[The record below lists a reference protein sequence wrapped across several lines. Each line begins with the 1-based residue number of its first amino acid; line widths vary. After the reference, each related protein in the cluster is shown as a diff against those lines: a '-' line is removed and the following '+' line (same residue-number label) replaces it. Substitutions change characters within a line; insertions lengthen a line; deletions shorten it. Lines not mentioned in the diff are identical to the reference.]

1 MSPITITGKMHP
13 GFDNILTEEALEFL
27 VKLHQMFNGT
37 RKSLLERRKET
48 HQKILAGNNPT
59 FLRETESI
67 RKGNWQVDQIPEDLQ
82 DRRCEITGP
91 AEAKMM
97 INALN
102 SGAKIFMADLEDSI
116 TPNWYNQIQG
126 QVNLSAAYERTLQ
139 FTNTKAKEYRLND
152 GELATLIVR
161 PRGWHLEEKNILID
175 GEVAS
180 GSLVDAGLYLFHNIK
195 RTLEKGTGPYLY
207 LPKLENHLEARLWD
221 EVFAFAENE
230 LGVNYGTIKATVL
243 LETILASFVIEEI
256 IYELRGHMAGI
267 NAGRWDYMFS
277 VIKKFR
283 HMPDFIWPDRS
294 QVTMTVPL
302 MRAYTELLVQ
312 TCHKRGAHAIGGMAA
327 FIPSR
332 RDEEVNRVAMEK
344 VQQDKEREAQDGF
357 DGSWVAHPDLV
368 PVCTE
373 VFSKAFE
380 EGHVNQKHRMRE
392 DVQIS
397 AEMLLEFQIPGGK
410 ITESGLR
417 NNVSVGI
424 QYIAAWLGG
433 TGAVAIF
440 NLMEDAA
447 TAEISRSQI
456 WQWCRHPQGKLED
469 GRKITNELVL
479 NIIPEELAKIR
490 ESYGGS
496 YNEEKMKQAT
506 DLFISLVSEEAF
518 EEFLTIRAYDQLD

>member
-48 HQKILAGNNPT
+48 HHKILAGNNPT

-67 RKGNWQVDQIPEDLQ
+67 RKGNWQVDPIPEDLQ

-243 LETILASFVIEEI
+243 LETILASFETFC
-256 IYELRGHMAGI
+256 L
-267 NAGRWDYMFS
+267 
-277 VIKKFR
+277 
-283 HMPDFIWPDRS
+283 
-294 QVTMTVPL
+294 
-302 MRAYTELLVQ
+302 
-312 TCHKRGAHAIGGMAA
+312 
-327 FIPSR
+327 
-332 RDEEVNRVAMEK
+332 
-344 VQQDKEREAQDGF
+344 
-357 DGSWVAHPDLV
+357 
-368 PVCTE
+368 
-373 VFSKAFE
+373 
-380 EGHVNQKHRMRE
+380 
-392 DVQIS
+392 
-397 AEMLLEFQIPGGK
+397 
-410 ITESGLR
+410 
-417 NNVSVGI
+417 
-424 QYIAAWLGG
+424 
-433 TGAVAIF
+433 
-440 NLMEDAA
+440 
-447 TAEISRSQI
+447 
-456 WQWCRHPQGKLED
+456 
-469 GRKITNELVL
+469 
-479 NIIPEELAKIR
+479 
-490 ESYGGS
+490 
-496 YNEEKMKQAT
+496 
-506 DLFISLVSEEAF
+506 
-518 EEFLTIRAYDQLD
+518 

>member
-1 MSPITITGKMHP
+1 MNRDYRMVRLTDGTTIMGSIVVDKDFLRIT
-13 GFDNILTEEALEFL
+13 NALEL
-27 VKLHQMFNGT
+27 NTVKRSTEMGMKDDSTLAPWLPFT
-37 RKSLLERRKET
+37 DDKTFVIPRD
-48 HQKILAGNNPT
+48 KILVITQA
-59 FLRETESI
+59 
-67 RKGNWQVDQIPEDLQ
+67 DQHI
-82 DRRCEITGP
+82 
-91 AEAKMM
+91 
-97 INALN
+97 
-102 SGAKIFMADLEDSI
+102 SH
-116 TPNWYNQIQG
+116 Y
-126 QVNLSAAYERTLQ
+126 YE
-139 FTNTKAKEYRLND
+139 
-152 GELATLIVR
+152 V
-161 PRGWHLEEKNILID
+161 IL
-175 GEVAS
+175 
-180 GSLVDAGLYLFHNIK
+180 K
-195 RTLEKGTGPYLY
+195 
-207 LPKLENHLEARLWD
+207 
-221 EVFAFAENE
+221 
-230 LGVNYGTIKATVL
+230 
-243 LETILASFVIEEI
+243 
-256 IYELRGHMAGI
+256 
-267 NAGRWDYMFS
+267 
-277 VIKKFR
+277 
-283 HMPDFIWPDRS
+283 
-294 QVTMTVPL
+294 
-302 MRAYTELLVQ
+302 
-312 TCHKRGAHAIGGMAA
+312 
-327 FIPSR
+327 
-332 RDEEVNRVAMEK
+332 K

-373 VFSKAFE
+373 VFSKTFE

-397 AEMLLEFQIPGGK
+397 SEMLLEFQIPGGK

>member
-37 RKSLLERRKET
+37 RKSLLERREET

-67 RKGNWQVDQIPEDLQ
+67 RKGNWQVDPIPEDLR

-102 SGAKIFMADLEDSI
+102 SGAKIFMADLEDSY

-126 QVNLSAAYERTLQ
+126 QVNLCAAYERTLQ
-139 FTNTKAKEYRLND
+139 FNTKVKEYRLKD

-161 PRGWHLEEKNILID
+161 PRGWHLEEKHILID

-195 RTLEKGTGPYLY
+195 RTLEKGTGPYFY

-221 EVFAFAENE
+221 DVFTFAEKE

-243 LETILASFVIEEI
+243 LETILASFEIEEI
-256 IYELRGHMAGI
+256 LYELRGHMAGI
-267 NAGRWDYMFS
+267 NAGRWDYLFS

-283 HMPDFIWPDRS
+283 HIPDFIWPDRS

-368 PVCTE
+368 SVCTE

-392 DVQIS
+392 DVEIS

-417 NNVSVGI
+417 YNISVGI

-447 TAEISRSQI
+447 TAELSRSQI

-490 ESYGGS
+490 ESQGS
-496 YNEEKMKQAT
+496 TLKEEKIKQAT
-506 DLFISLVSEEAF
+506 DLFISLVSGEAF
-518 EEFLTIRAYDQLD
+518 EEFFTIRAYGQLD

>member
-37 RKSLLERRKET
+37 RKSLLERREET
-48 HQKILAGNNPT
+48 HQKILAGNNPI

-67 RKGNWQVDQIPEDLQ
+67 RKGNWQVDPIPEDLQ

-102 SGAKIFMADLEDSI
+102 SGAKIFMADLEDSY

-126 QVNLSAAYERTLQ
+126 QVNLCAAYERTLQ
-139 FTNTKAKEYRLND
+139 FNTKVKEYRLKD

-161 PRGWHLEEKNILID
+161 PRGWHLEEKHILID

-195 RTLEKGTGPYLY
+195 RTLEKGTGPYFY

-221 EVFAFAENE
+221 DVFTFAEKE

-243 LETILASFVIEEI
+243 LETILASFEIEEI
-256 IYELRGHMAGI
+256 LYELRGHMAGI
-267 NAGRWDYMFS
+267 NAGRWDYLFS

-283 HMPDFIWPDRS
+283 HMPEFIWPDRS

-332 RDEEVNRVAMEK
+332 RDEEVNRVALEK

-368 PVCTE
+368 SVCTE

-392 DVQIS
+392 DVEIS

-417 NNVSVGI
+417 YNISVGI

-447 TAEISRSQI
+447 TAELSRSQI

-490 ESYGGS
+490 ESHGS
-496 YNEEKMKQAT
+496 TLNEEKIKQAT
-506 DLFISLVSEEAF
+506 DLFISLVSGEAF
-518 EEFLTIRAYDQLD
+518 EEFFTIRAYGQLD

>member
-37 RKSLLERRKET
+37 RKSLLERREET

-67 RKGNWQVDQIPEDLQ
+67 RKGNWQVDPIPEDLQ

-102 SGAKIFMADLEDSI
+102 SGAKIFMADLEDSY

-126 QVNLSAAYERTLQ
+126 QVNLCAAYERTLQ
-139 FTNTKAKEYRLND
+139 FNTKVKEYRLKD

-161 PRGWHLEEKNILID
+161 PRGWHLEEKHILID

-195 RTLEKGTGPYLY
+195 RTLEKGTGPYFY

-221 EVFAFAENE
+221 DVFTFAEKE

-243 LETILASFVIEEI
+243 LETILASFEIEEI
-256 IYELRGHMAGI
+256 LYELRGHMAGI
-267 NAGRWDYMFS
+267 NAGRWDYLFS

-283 HMPDFIWPDRS
+283 HIPEFIWPDRS

-332 RDEEVNRVAMEK
+332 RDEEVNRVALEK

-368 PVCTE
+368 SVCTE

-392 DVQIS
+392 DVEIS

-417 NNVSVGI
+417 YNISVGI

-447 TAEISRSQI
+447 TAELSRSQI

-490 ESYGGS
+490 ESHGS
-496 YNEEKMKQAT
+496 TLNEEKIKQAT
-506 DLFISLVSEEAF
+506 DLFISLVSGEAF
-518 EEFLTIRAYDQLD
+518 EEFFTIRAYGQLD